1 MMIEIGQLKK
11 LKPRDAWSHEAL
23 DFTPWLLANAN
34 VLGEVLNMD
43 LELKEAEHSVGGF
56 SLDLIGEDL
65 NTREIVIIE
74 NQLEASD
81 HTHLGQILTYAGGT
95 NAVNIVWIAESFRS
109 EHRAALTWLN
119 ERTDENTRFFAV
131 EVSAVRIGESPLAPL
146 FTVVI
151 EPNDWQ
157 KTVRSST
164 SVSVRSDTG
173 EKHREFWTMFLME
186 LHSRYPNWTNT
197 RTPLAQNWMNL
208 PAGTSAANYA
218 VVATRTAIRVELYFP
233 SSDANQNLT
242 NFHLVLNHKEAIEK
256 AFGKPL
262 DWDELPER
270 KACRISCS
278 LPANINERQEWDNYV
293 YWLLETAGGLR
304 AAIDSLGGL
313 PELLRGI
320 DKSSRITTSL

>member
-1 MMIEIGQLKK
+1 MSEIGQLKK

-34 VLGEVLNMD
+34 VLGEALNMD

-109 EHRAALTWLN
+109 EHRAALAWLN
-119 ERTDENTRFFAV
+119 ERTDESTRFFAV
-131 EVSAVRIGESPLAPL
+131 EVSAVQIGDSPLAPL
-146 FTVVI
+146 FTVVV

-164 SVSVRSDTG
+164 LVSIRSDTG
-173 EKHREFWTMFLME
+173 EKHREFWALFLTE

-218 VVATRTAIRVELYFP
+218 VVATRSAIRVELYFP
-233 SSDANQNLT
+233 SSDASQNLT
-242 NFHLVLNHKEAIEK
+242 NFRSVLARKEVIEES
-256 AFGKPL
+256 FGRQL
-262 DWDELPER
+262 DWDELPGR

-278 LPANINERQEWDNYV
+278 LPANINDRQEWDKYAR
-293 YWLLETAGGLR
+293 WLLENVGDLR

-313 PELLRGI
+313 PELFRI
-320 DKSSRITTSL
+320 SRSSGD